1 MSDLRVFAPGSMT
14 HLMPRLVKLYQRAHP
29 VSIHTTFGSSG
40 SLRAKI
46 ESGAQFD
53 IFMSASTTHTEALHR
68 SGHLNQTNL
77 LGFNSMVLLYQAGLN
92 LTPDTVVP
100 TLIDPT
106 ISVGM
111 STTGLDPSGDYAIEI
126 LAKVSHFSGVPL
138 ATIEQKTR
146 MITGGRESPN
156 APPGRNQYGWL
167 METQDIQVLLTYLSN
182 ALVAIEDNT
191 HIRFTALPSEIAV
204 TGRYGIGLAH
214 CATPSATQFY
224 AWLTDMD
231 AQQILKDGGLIPA
244 YVET

>member
-14 HLMPRLVKLYQRAHP
+14 HLMPRLVQLYQRAHP
-29 VSIHTTFGSSG
+29 VSIHTTFGPSG

-68 SGHLNQTNL
+68 SGHLNQTDL
-77 LGFNSMVLLYQAGLN
+77 LGFNAMVLLYQADLN
-92 LTPDTVVP
+92 LTQETIVP

-111 STTGLDPSGDYAIEI
+111 STTGLDPSRDDAIEI
-126 LAKVSHFSGVPL
+126 LAKVSRFSGVPL
-138 ATIEQKTR
+138 ATIEQKIR

-156 APPGRNQYGWL
+156 APLGRNQYGWL

-182 ALVAIEDNT
+182 ALVAIEDNA
-191 HIRFTALPSEIAV
+191 HIRFTELPSEIAV
-204 TGRYGIGLAH
+204 TGQYGIGLAG
-214 CATPSATQFY
+214 SARSPAEHFY
-224 AWLTDMD
+224 AWLLDMD
-231 AQQILKDGGLIPA
+231 AQRILKECGFRYA
-244 YVET
+244 H